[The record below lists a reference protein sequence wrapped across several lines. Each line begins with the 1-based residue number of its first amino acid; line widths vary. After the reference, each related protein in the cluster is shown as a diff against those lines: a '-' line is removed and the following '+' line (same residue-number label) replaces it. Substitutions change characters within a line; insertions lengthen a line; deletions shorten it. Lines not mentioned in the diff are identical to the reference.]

1 MGLYSMRS
9 GKDTV
14 LFRLAN
20 IAHTIGLTPNM
31 MTASGL
37 CFGVA
42 SGIMFMLRATL
53 FAFILGGLSVF
64 CDVLDGTLARKFQL
78 ETKFG
83 KFFDSAADRTAEVA
97 VVVGAFMGGIIEP
110 IGLVAIAGSVSLL
123 LFRVISYARGL
134 DTNYV
139 LFGRV
144 ERLVFILLG
153 LVAPFITLS
162 TFCFVIAGGFGLVST
177 FQIFVALSRRTSL
190 QNPVA

>member
-1 MGLYSMRS
+1 
-9 GKDTV
+9 
-14 LFRLAN
+14 
-20 IAHTIGLTPNM
+20 M
-31 MTASGL
+31 MTALGL

-53 FAFILGGLSVF
+53 FALIFGGLSVF

-83 KFFDSAADRTAEVA
+83 KFFDSTADRTAEAA
-97 VVVGAFMGGIIEP
+97 VVIGAFMGGIIEP

-162 TFCFVIAGGFGLVST
+162 TFFFVIAGGFGLVST
-177 FQIFVALSRRTSL
+177 IQIFVTLSRRTSL
-190 QNPVA
+190 QNLVA